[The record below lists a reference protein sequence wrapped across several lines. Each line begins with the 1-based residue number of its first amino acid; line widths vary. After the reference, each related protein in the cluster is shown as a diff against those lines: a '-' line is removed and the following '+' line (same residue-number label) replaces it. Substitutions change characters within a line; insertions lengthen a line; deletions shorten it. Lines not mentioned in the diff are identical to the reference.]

1 MKVVNSNNQVE
12 FLKKN
17 DDYEYKWVDASGNKC
32 IVGGVMVDDT
42 YYIGRFVG
50 GNYSYLGRVDVGQR
64 GLKYENFN
72 GLEVITNQYEV
83 LTCTRKDEIPDGEE
97 KCEDKLVTSEQKI
110 IDLNATIKND
120 HVTHLNCERLLNETQ
135 DKNIILKQLNTMLE
149 KERDDCKPNQAIQV
163 PTTTC
168 PTPNITEYESE
179 ITNLKEKILIE
190 NRKKMELAHRVGD
203 HTSQNDEIKKQFHG
217 VEGCIKALQSVT
229 ILNAD
234 EQKSL
239 MKAIM
244 EKLSPEDR
252 AKMNS

>member
-50 GNYSYLGRVDVGQR
+50 GNYSYLGRVDVGKR
-64 GLKYENFN
+64 GLKYETFN
-72 GLEVITNQYEV
+72 GLELITNQYEV

-97 KCEDKLVTSEQKI
+97 KCEDKLATSEQKI
-110 IDLNATIKND
+110 SELNATINND

-149 KERDDCKPNQAIQV
+149 KECHDCKSSQPLQV

-168 PTPNITEYESE
+168 PTLNITECENE
-179 ITNLKEKILIE
+179 NTKLKEQAAKALKQASELIHHITT
-190 NRKKMELAHRVGD
+190 L
-203 HTSQNDEIKKQFHG
+203 TSKNEEIIKQFHG

-234 EQKSL
+234 DAKTL

-252 AKMNS
+252 AKMIS

>member
-110 IDLNATIKND
+110 SELNATINND

-168 PTPNITEYESE
+168 PTPNITECENE
-179 ITNLKEKILIE
+179 NTKLKEQAAKALKQASELIHHITT
-190 NRKKMELAHRVGD
+190 L
-203 HTSQNDEIKKQFHG
+203 TSQNEEIKKQFHG

-234 EQKSL
+234 DAKTL

-252 AKMNS
+252 AKMIS